1 MSAPPVILN
10 PQQVVPLV
18 SVSGH
23 FNYESDV
30 TALANGRSVIT
41 WADWFYNGTGY
52 TQTIYA
58 RLLDAYGNQVGGI
71 IAVSALS
78 NSSSVP
84 ASHSPSVSALANGG
98 FVIGFTR
105 DYTNTDLD
113 SYYRVYDATGG
124 TVVGISAAAGGGD
137 NEQTTD
143 VVGLANGGWAVTYTN
158 YSAGAGNVYSGYGVV
173 YSIESVQQQNSGD
186 AGSHIGLGTLAGAVI
201 GGVVGSQ
208 VGSGRGTTV
217 ATVVGAAG
225 GAYVGH
231 EIENRKQQTSE
242 ADRITVRMNDGSYQS
257 LMESTR
263 SGFRVG
269 DQVRIDNGVMQR
281 Y

>member
-1 MSAPPVILN
+1 MKSINKFGSVLGTIAALT
-10 PQQVVPLV
+10 LAGCV
-18 SVSGH
+18 S
-23 FNYESDV
+23 
-30 TALANGRSVIT
+30 
-41 WADWFYNGTGY
+41 
-52 TQTIYA
+52 
-58 RLLDAYGNQVGGI
+58 
-71 IAVSALS
+71 
-78 NSSSVP
+78 
-84 ASHSPSVSALANGG
+84 
-98 FVIGFTR
+98 
-105 DYTNTDLD
+105 TNTMP
-113 SYYRVYDATGG
+113 YPP
-124 TVVGISAAAGGGD
+124 
-137 NEQTTD
+137 NP
-143 VVGLANGGWAVTYTN
+143 AV
-158 YSAGAGNVYSGYGVV
+158 AGAGNVYSGYGVV

>member
-1 MSAPPVILN
+1 MKSINKFGSVLAMIAALT
-10 PQQVVPLV
+10 LSGCV
-18 SVSGH
+18 S
-23 FNYESDV
+23 
-30 TALANGRSVIT
+30 
-41 WADWFYNGTGY
+41 
-52 TQTIYA
+52 
-58 RLLDAYGNQVGGI
+58 
-71 IAVSALS
+71 
-78 NSSSVP
+78 
-84 ASHSPSVSALANGG
+84 
-98 FVIGFTR
+98 
-105 DYTNTDLD
+105 TNTMP
-113 SYYRVYDATGG
+113 YPP
-124 TVVGISAAAGGGD
+124 
-137 NEQTTD
+137 NP
-143 VVGLANGGWAVTYTN
+143 AV
-158 YSAGAGNVYSGYGVV
+158 AGAGNVYSGYGVV

-269 DQVRIDNGVMQR
+269 DQVRIDNDVMQR

>member
-1 MSAPPVILN
+1 MKTINKFSPV
-10 PQQVVPLV
+10 LV
-18 SVSGH
+18 MVAALTLAGCVST
-23 FNYESDV
+23 N
-30 TALANGRSVIT
+30 T
-41 WADWFYNGTGY
+41 
-52 TQTIYA
+52 
-58 RLLDAYGNQVGGI
+58 
-71 IAVSALS
+71 LS
-78 NSSSVP
+78 YPSN
-84 ASHSPSVSALANGG
+84 PSVAS
-98 FVIGFTR
+98 V
-105 DYTNTDLD
+105 
-113 SYYRVYDATGG
+113 
-124 TVVGISAAAGGGD
+124 
-137 NEQTTD
+137 
-143 VVGLANGGWAVTYTN
+143 
-158 YSAGAGNVYSGYGVV
+158 GNVYSGYGEV
-173 YSIESVQQQNSGD
+173 YSIETVQQENSGI
-186 AGSHIGLGTLAGAVI
+186 GGRSIGLGTLAGAVI